1 MHIGAAY
8 RHLDGRNKTVR
19 ATGGTNWKEFLPPG
33 FQKISFFPELWNEE
47 EHEEWGKEWVN
58 HMFNIENKN

>member
-8 RHLDGRNKTVR
+8 RHLDHGKKTVK